1 MKGYLLILVLL
12 MLMGIGLNAQNNNLQ
27 YYLVRALNNSP
38 LLKDYQNQVLSNQLD
53 SQRILAGYRP
63 QVTGSS
69 INMYAPVF
77 GGYGYDLAI
86 SNGGNFTTVVGVDK
100 TWVSKKNLSTQF
112 GAINLQ
118 NQAINNNS
126 RISEQELKRTIVGQ
140 YITAFGDMLQ
150 LDFNKSVHELL
161 QKEEG
166 ILKELTQKN
175 IYRQA
180 DYLSFLVTLQQQT
193 IQYKQLQIQFKYDY
207 AALNYLSG
215 IQDTST
221 SLLEDP
227 QIELVPL
234 PELTHSVF
242 LRQFAIDSLK
252 LTNNKK
258 ILEYNYKPK
267 AHLFADAGYSS
278 SLAFQP
284 YKNFGTSFGFSVT
297 VPIYDGH
304 VKRLL
309 SSKIDIA
316 ERTRT
321 AYQSFFTSQYQQQIA
336 QLTQQLIATEELINQ
351 IKDQIRYSE
360 SLIDVNGKLLETGDV
375 RIADYIIALGN
386 YLNAKNMLT
395 QNNIMRLQII
405 NQINYWNR

>member
-1 MKGYLLILVLL
+1 MKGNLLILVLL

-27 YYLVRALNNSP
+27 YYLARALNNSP

-69 INMYAPVF
+69 INMYSPVI

-227 QIELVPL
+227 QIELVHL

-252 LTNNKK
+252 LTNNKE

-336 QLTQQLIATEELINQ
+336 QLTQQLIATEELISQ

-360 SLIDVNGKLLETGDV
+360 SLINVNGKLLETGDV

>member
-1 MKGYLLILVLL
+1 MKGNLLILVLL
-12 MLMGIGLNAQNNNLQ
+12 MLIDTGSNAQNNNLQ
-27 YYLVRALNNSP
+27 YYLNRALDNSP

-69 INMYAPVF
+69 INIYAPVI
-77 GGYGYDLAI
+77 GGYGYDLAV
-86 SNGGNFTTVVGVDK
+86 SNGGNFTSVVAVDK

-118 NQAINNNS
+118 SQAINNSS
-126 RISEQELKRTIVGQ
+126 RISEQELKRTVVAQ
-140 YITAFGDMLQ
+140 YITTFGDMLQ

-180 DYLSFLVTLQQQT
+180 DYLSFLVTLQQQS

-215 IQDTST
+215 IQDTAT
-221 SLLEDP
+221 TVLEDP

-234 PELTHSVF
+234 PEINHSVF
-242 LRQFAIDSLK
+242 LRQFTIDSLK
-252 LTNNKK
+252 LSNNKA
-258 ILEYNYKPK
+258 ILEYNYKPRT
-267 AHLFADAGYSS
+267 HLFADAGYSS
-278 SLAFQP
+278 SMAYQP

-304 VKRLL
+304 VKRLQ

-321 AYQSFFTSQYQQQIA
+321 AYQSFFTNQYHQQIA
-336 QLTQQLIATEELINQ
+336 QLTQQLYATQELISQ

-386 YLNAKNMLT
+386 
-395 QNNIMRLQII
+395 NIMRLQII